1 MTLYLDTS
9 SLLKLYVDEPGSLDV
24 LDLVESSGVVA
35 TLTLTYTEAR
45 SALAR
50 RRREGVLSA
59 RGLAEVRR
67 LLDIEWPAFIH
78 LDVTPALCA
87 AAGDLAERYRLRA
100 YDGLHLAAYERVALD
115 AGVEQTIFSS
125 ADLSLC
131 RAAKA
136 LGRTLHRR
144 PDALA

>member
-24 LDLVESSGVVA
+24 LALVQSADVVA
-35 TLTLTYTEAR
+35 TLTLTHTEAR

-50 RRREGVLSA
+50 RRREGLLSA

-67 LLDIEWPAFIH
+67 LLDTEWPALIH

-87 AAGDLAERYRLRA
+87 EAGELAERYRLRA
-100 YDGLHLAAYERVALD
+100 YDSLHLAAYALVALD
-115 AGVEQTIFSS
+115 AGVEQTFFSS
-125 ADLSLC
+125 ADLALC
-131 RAAKA
+131 RAAKKLA
-136 LGRTLHRR
+136 RTL
-144 PDALA
+144 

>member
-24 LDLVESSGVVA
+24 LALVESADVVA

-50 RRREGVLSA
+50 RRREGLLSA

-67 LLDIEWPAFIH
+67 LLDTDWPALIH
-78 LDVTPALCA
+78 LDVTPALCT

-100 YDGLHLAAYERVALD
+100 YDSLHLAAYALVALD
-115 AGVEQTIFSS
+115 AGVEQTLFSS
-125 ADLSLC
+125 ADVALS
-131 RAAKA
+131 RAARA
-136 LGRTLHRR
+136 LARTLLRR
-144 PDALA
+144 

>member
-1 MTLYLDTS
+1 VTLYLDTS
-9 SLLKLYVDEPGSLDV
+9 SLLKLYVEEPGSLDV
-24 LDLVESSGVVA
+24 VDLVDSADIVT

-59 RGLAEVRR
+59 RGLADVRR
-67 LLDIEWPAFIH
+67 QLDTEWPALVH

-87 AAGDLAERYRLRA
+87 QAADLAERYGLRA
-100 YDGLHLAAYERVALD
+100 YDSLHLAAFADVASR
-115 AGVEQTIFSS
+115 AGVAHTRFSS
-125 ADLSLC
+125 ADLALS

-136 LGRTLHRR
+136 LARTL
-144 PDALA
+144 